1 MAIMPIQSE
10 KWRTLEVRL
19 RALGVVEADLLEQF
33 IRASGPGGQNV
44 NKVATCVVLTHPP
57 SGISVRCQTARSQ
70 GLNRYHARVRLADKI
85 EELRLGEES
94 KRQREIEKIRRQ
106 KQKRRK
112 RAEEKVAKIHQSGIK
127 ATRRKGPDLGD
138 V

>member
-1 MAIMPIQSE
+1 MLPVSPE
-10 KWRTLEVRL
+10 KMQALTARL
-19 RALGVVEADLLEQF
+19 LALGVAEADLLEQF

-85 EELRLGEES
+85 EEQRLGAES
-94 KRQREIEKIRRQ
+94 KKQQEIERIRRQ
-106 KQKRRK
+106 KRKRRK
-112 RAEEKVAKIHQSGIK
+112 RAEEKAAKIHESGLK
-127 ATRRKGPDLGD
+127 ATRRGVKPEDGER
-138 V
+138 